1 MASPTQW
8 TWVWVNSRSW
18 WWTGRPG
25 VLQSMGS
32 QRVGHDWATKLNWT
46 DPGISQDKASV
57 WFYHCRSHWKSG
69 FSLWEE
75 GDTLDQ
81 RTSKNPVVLI
91 FLLSCIHV
99 FVHVHTHRESTKDKY
114 SPSVIRDGRPSQQW
128 ECARPPDCGTQ
139 RRHLPPHLG
148 IISRAS
154 PQSGGRVRS
163 HCHDPKYRWSARAHR
178 LLDEACGPAGP
189 EDVRGTHSAGL
200 RERKGHSDTAWWAGP
215 AAPPEGKRG
224 RREVIQIQPIPT
236 RLAVSAPW
244 VNYSTSPEDAKA
256 YLSHGD
262 EAKKTR
268 FPTVFPKDRATPWAG
283 GPGAQVPCVQDGRWG
298 HCWDRLEARDPG

>member
-1 MASPTQW
+1 MDNISIKMSLHFKYIKAT
-8 TWVWVNSRSW
+8 TEV
-18 WWTGRPG
+18 G

-114 SPSVIRDGRPSQQW
+114 SPSVIWDGRPSQQW

-163 HCHDPKYRWSARAHR
+163 HCHGSQIS
-178 LLDEACGPAGP
+178 L
-189 EDVRGTHSAGL
+189 
-200 RERKGHSDTAWWAGP
+200 ERKSTPPVGRSLWPSRARGCEGHALGRA
-215 AAPPEGKRG
+215 EGAEGTFRHSLMG
-224 RREVIQIQPIPT
+224 RPSGSSRREKGKKGGDSDPT
-236 RLAVSAPW
+236 NTYPARCVSSLGQLQHFPW
-244 VNYSTSPEDAKA
+244 
-256 YLSHGD
+256 G
-262 EAKKTR
+262 
-268 FPTVFPKDRATPWAG
+268 
-283 GPGAQVPCVQDGRWG
+283 C
-298 HCWDRLEARDPG
+298 